1 MILLLL
7 RSASGLRGRELHGG
21 QAEDGPGLH
30 DGHPVRHPLLHQ
42 PRHRGRTGRYR
53 GGHRVRGDQA
63 ERVCGVM
70 FVNSVAGRECSDKA
84 NGFSTKRFVAPR
96 PICKNKS

>member
-1 MILLLL
+1 MW
-7 RSASGLRGRELHGG
+7 RGGAE
-21 QAEDGPGLH
+21 EDGRGLH
-30 DGHPVRHPLLHQ
+30 DRDHVLHPGRGHEASEGGGGSSAP
-42 PRHRGRTGRYR
+42 

-63 ERVCGVM
+63 ERVSGVM